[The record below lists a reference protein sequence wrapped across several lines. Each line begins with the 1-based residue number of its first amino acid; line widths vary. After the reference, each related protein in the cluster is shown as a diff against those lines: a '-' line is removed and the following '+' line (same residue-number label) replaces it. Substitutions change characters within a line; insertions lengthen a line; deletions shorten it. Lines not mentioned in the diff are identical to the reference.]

1 MKNSVKLSVSAVLA
15 CTVSTGCM
23 ADKKPSP
30 AAAPPAA
37 TSSAAV
43 PDREL
48 AGTKWSLE
56 EIDGKPVIA
65 HSRASLDFPNST
77 SVAGNGSCNRFTG
90 SVEITGSR
98 MKFGPLAATRMMCDE
113 DSSRQESD
121 YLKALAVV
129 ERYEVRNRLTLFLY
143 LKDRD
148 KPLKFRAV
156 L

>member
-1 MKNSVKLSVSAVLA
+1 MHSTVKLSCLAVLA
-15 CTVSTGCM
+15 GAVASGWL
-23 ADKKPSP
+23 AERKPGPAPALP
-30 AAAPPAA
+30 AAI
-37 TSSAAV
+37 SSATAR
-43 PDREL
+43 DRGL

-65 HSRASLDFPNST
+65 NSRASLDFPNNS

-90 SVEITGSR
+90 TVEITGSH

-113 DSSRQESD
+113 DSSRQESA
-121 YLKALAVV
+121 YLKALAEVD
-129 ERYEVRNRLTLFLY
+129 RYEVLNRLTLYLY

-148 KPLKFRAV
+148 KPLKLRAI